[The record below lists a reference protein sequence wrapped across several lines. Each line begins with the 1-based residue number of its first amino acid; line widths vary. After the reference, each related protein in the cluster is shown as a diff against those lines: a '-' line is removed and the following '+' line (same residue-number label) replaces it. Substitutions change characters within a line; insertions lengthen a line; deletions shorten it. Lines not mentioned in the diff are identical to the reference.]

1 MDIDRSAWSGEG
13 DLTAVLLE
21 ALCHFE
27 QVAVVKVLDAPTSRA
42 EAGFNFIGND
52 VFVGFRRQRGVGIR
66 RYFGLVP
73 LPVIVYRKSLTL
85 DGLATALREVAG
97 VGEPDYADA
106 EMLQYLRTERVIP
119 PYQKRG
125 QKVVEVVRVFEATAL

>member
-1 MDIDRSAWSGEG
+1 
-13 DLTAVLLE
+13 
-21 ALCHFE
+21 
-27 QVAVVKVLDAPTSRA
+27 VLDAPTSRA